1 MYFRVKPRG
10 PDIFSEVVGD
20 TRYAAPY
27 YPKELTPAHLKFP
40 VGISRLYLLAQPQ
53 VAVDFEPS
61 PLADVPL
68 MHCEAKRKWCYERGI
83 VYVPIFLREKLTREQ
98 LVERLSVERATR
110 DAAVQTGNLKAALH
124 TEEVSDEEFNRL
136 VDEEALRRL
145 GAIMAVRKLMGS
157 AKLSTLKRVRGE
169 VEGEYL
175 QKRRNGDLGDYL
187 GHRKP
192 ALAAR

>member
-1 MYFRVKPRG
+1 
-10 PDIFSEVVGD
+10 VVGD

-40 VGISRLYLLAQPQ
+40 VGISRLYFLADPQ
-53 VAVDFEPS
+53 VAVDFEPN

-83 VYVPIFLREKLTREQ
+83 VYVPIFLRERLTREQ
-98 LVERLSVERATR
+98 LTERLKVERSTR
-110 DAAVQTGNLKAALH
+110 DAALETKDLKQALH
-124 TEEVSDEEFNRL
+124 TEEVNDEEFNRL

-145 GAIMAVRKLMGS
+145 GVIMTFQKFRGSGKLHALRRIRKD
-157 AKLSTLKRVRGE
+157 
-169 VEGEYL
+169 VEAEYL
-175 QKRRNGDLGDYL
+175 QKRLNGDLGNYL